1 MTRFTASKQ
10 SAATVKASREQVWE
24 ALTDPTLLPRLTPY
38 LQRIDVGEDDHGV
51 TWTWHVTRVPVLGR
65 SIGSSFVEQMDFE
78 EPTRIG
84 YSPHPDHPE
93 QQTLVRGEYHLESRG
108 SGTRLSIDIEV
119 GVELPFPRVARPA
132 VEAGI
137 ATVMSG
143 MGVAFSRNLLRHLGE
158 R

>member
-24 ALTDPTLLPRLTPY
+24 ALTDPELLPRLTPY
-38 LQRIDVGEDDHGV
+38 LQRIEVADGGS

-65 SIGSSFVEQMDFE
+65 SIGSTFVERMEFE

-84 YSPHPDHPE
+84 YGPHPDHPD

-108 SGTRLSIDIEV
+108 SGTRVSIDIEV
-119 GVELPFPRVARPA
+119 SVDLPFPRVARPA
-132 VEAGI
+132 VERGI
-137 ATVMSG
+137 ATVMAG